1 MLRTHIQLTERQCRE
16 LRKRAKAQGIPVAAL
31 IRRAVDKL
39 LITEPDEEDATRRAL
54 SVIGCIR
61 DVADLARK
69 HDDYLAEAY
78 TR

>member
-1 MLRTHIQLTERQCRE
+1 MVRTQMQLTERQSRE
-16 LRKRAKAQGIPVAAL
+16 LHRRAKAQGIPVAAL

-61 DVADLARK
+61 DAPDLAEK

-78 TR
+78 TE